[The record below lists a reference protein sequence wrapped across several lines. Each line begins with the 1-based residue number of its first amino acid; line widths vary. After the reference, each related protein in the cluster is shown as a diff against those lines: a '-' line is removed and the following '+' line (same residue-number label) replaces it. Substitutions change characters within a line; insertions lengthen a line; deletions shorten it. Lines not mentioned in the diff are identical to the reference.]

1 MLLLLLACKDPTA
14 SEKTGEFLLAPVDL
28 GAALTTSEDYD
39 PSNGDGLG
47 LALAAALPVFGD
59 NPAWSTPYDVWEL
72 LMPEVV
78 QDEGICPTREILAD
92 GYRWN
97 AQCRSTDGYDFNGSA
112 ERIDDAEHSSFD
124 VDIEVIG
131 DVEGAM
137 FDRVWMKGQLDQRRP
152 TTGDVVQHL
161 DINLHLQ
168 VSGYWEQRGP
178 SDPRLQQWSDWA
190 MSGSLEE
197 HKDGTW
203 IIDSAVDVGEV
214 GGFSFSAD
222 QLQAADCPIELS
234 GVAALSGAVTAAFS
248 GCDACADLSGGI
260 QACAP

>member
-1 MLLLLLACKDPTA
+1 MMLLLLACKDPTT
-14 SEKTGEFLLAPVDL
+14 SETTDGFMLAPVEL
-28 GAALTTSEDYD
+28 GAALAASEGYD
-39 PSNGDGLG
+39 PNDGEGIG

-97 AQCRSTDGYDFNGSA
+97 GSA
-112 ERIDDAEHSSFD
+112 ERIDDAEHSSFN

-137 FDRVWMKGQLDQRRP
+137 FDRVWMQGQLDQRRP
-152 TTGDVVQHL
+152 STGEVVQHL

-178 SDPRLQQWSDWA
+178 SDPRLQQWKDWA
-190 MSGSLEE
+190 LSGSLEE
-197 HKDGTW
+197 QKDGTW
-203 IIDSAVDVGEV
+203 VIDSAVNAGEV
-214 GGFSFSAD
+214 GGFTFSAD